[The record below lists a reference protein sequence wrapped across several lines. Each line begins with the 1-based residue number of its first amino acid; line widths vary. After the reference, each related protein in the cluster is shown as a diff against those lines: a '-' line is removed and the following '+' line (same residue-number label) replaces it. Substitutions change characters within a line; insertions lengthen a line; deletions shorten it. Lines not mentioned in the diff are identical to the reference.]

1 MVAHF
6 NITIKGYPKE
16 AKNLVDI
23 WNKANTFKELGYIT
37 FKQKRPK
44 NPKTNN
50 RRILGLKAESISY
63 LKDDEELVKM
73 SVENYIYLMA
83 KCGVDIEVEENA
95 ESEDL

>member
-37 FKQKRPK
+37 FKKRRPK
-44 NPKTNN
+44 NPKSNN